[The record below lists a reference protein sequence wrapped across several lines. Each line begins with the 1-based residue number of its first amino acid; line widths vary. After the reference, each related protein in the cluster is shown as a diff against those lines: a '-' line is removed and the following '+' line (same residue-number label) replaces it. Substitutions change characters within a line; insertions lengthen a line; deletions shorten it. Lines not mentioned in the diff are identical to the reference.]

1 MVVTESDGT
10 GDEPQW
16 ERVLWRPQP
25 FPDNYVPP
33 TFLAAL
39 SKNRKQRFKFSY
51 LKVTESCLFCAA
63 NVLPYQ
69 YWPLVLGACTICQH
83 LSVIFVFL
91 AVFTRLLDQT
101 LDPRLLVVV
110 SSASFVVG
118 CIVWEF
124 MEYFGSDAAWN
135 TFSDHRT
142 FFKAFTVALIQSICG
157 LGARAVKA
165 SLLIFLALIALA
177 PILRTLTAPT
187 SADSISALTTA
198 LFLVHAALADYSYAA
213 SPVQRER
220 LTSVLS
226 INAAISAAVV
236 LASRLHNDLAVFA
249 LMLFSVEA
257 FALFPILRRRIQV
270 RTVLTAVMSSSST
283 HLLNAVDGNSCS
295 VRCYAIAG
303 VGGISGTL
311 AQTLCGRDGQRDIW
325 ITCGLDVGPAAQI
338 VSISFSSLWQ
348 RIIKYVLI
356 ARFAD
361 HGTPR
366 RRVGLNGERVAKPFC
381 ASNVAIEYSH
391 FLVNCVVLGS
401 KLFPPLPG
409 GQRSASVKVQKPK
422 TTRSSFLPSW
432 LP

>member
-10 GDEPQW
+10 GNEPQW

-39 SKNRKQRFKFSY
+39 SKNRKQRLKLSY
-51 LKVTESCLFCAA
+51 LKVTERCLLTAA

-101 LDPRLLVVV
+101 LDPRLLVIV

-135 TFSDHRT
+135 TFSEHRT
-142 FFKAFTVALIQSICG
+142 FLFFKVFIVALIQSICG

-213 SPVQRER
+213 FPVQRER

-270 RTVLTAVMSSSST
+270 RTVPTAVLSSSST
-283 HLLNAVDGNSCS
+283 H
-295 VRCYAIAG
+295 
-303 VGGISGTL
+303 
-311 AQTLCGRDGQRDIW
+311 
-325 ITCGLDVGPAAQI
+325 
-338 VSISFSSLWQ
+338 
-348 RIIKYVLI
+348 
-356 ARFAD
+356 
-361 HGTPR
+361 
-366 RRVGLNGERVAKPFC
+366 
-381 ASNVAIEYSH
+381 EYSSMERSRCQ
-391 FLVNCVVLGS
+391 L
-401 KLFPPLPG
+401 LFSPLL
-409 GQRSASVKVQKPK
+409 RY
-422 TTRSSFLPSW
+422 R
-432 LP
+432 